1 MTEATLLTR
10 EGLKKERPEWMGWS
24 PKAQDLCLD
33 QFPVSSAFRAMV
45 VIFVPDSPVGP
56 KEPVPSGELDVAS
69 GDTVENPV
77 RGIEPPESQEKVA
90 AVPPVT

>member
-10 EGLKKERPEWMGWS
+10 EELKKERPEWMRWS
-24 PKAQDLCLD
+24 PKAQDPCLD
-33 QFPVSSAFRAMV
+33 QFPVSSAFRVMV
-45 VIFVPDSPVGP
+45 VISVPDSPVRP
-56 KEPVPSGELDVAS
+56 KEPVPSSELEVTS

-77 RGIEPPESQEKVA
+77 RGVEPPVSQEKVA